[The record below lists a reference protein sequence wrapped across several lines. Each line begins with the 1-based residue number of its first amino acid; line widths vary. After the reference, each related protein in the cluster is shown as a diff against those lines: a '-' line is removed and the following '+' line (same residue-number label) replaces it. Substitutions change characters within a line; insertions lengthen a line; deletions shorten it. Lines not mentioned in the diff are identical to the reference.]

1 MMREATKGA
10 LVATS
15 GPGRNDSLPLPLQG
29 LASNA
34 SGREPRMALSLC
46 RLPVAGG
53 AVDSRIAAVTDSG
66 DAIRP
71 KTLR

>member
-29 LASNA
+29 LASN
-34 SGREPRMALSLC
+34 
-46 RLPVAGG
+46 PVAGG